1 MGLCG
6 SRCFLLRELFILCG
20 DDFEEG
26 ISGLGADDG
35 DALGWQFVGHE
46 EFGGAGSVGPAGAE
60 NVGVCAGVWPDGT
73 ASYSKPGRDGER
85 DG

>member
-20 DDFEEG
+20 DDFDEG

-35 DALGWQFVGHE
+35 DALGW
-46 EFGGAGSVGPAGAE
+46 
-60 NVGVCAGVWPDGT
+60 
-73 ASYSKPGRDGER
+73 
-85 DG
+85 

>member
-26 ISGLGADDG
+26 IAGLGANNG
-35 DALGWQFVGHE
+35 DALGRQFVGHE
-46 EFGGAGSVGPAGAE
+46 ELGGAGSVGPAGAE
-60 NVGVCAGVWPDGT
+60 NVGVGSGVGPTWAAAWGEVRPDF
-73 ASYSKPGRDGER
+73 
-85 DG
+85 